1 MIRNGFL
8 ETIDCRGRWSRGC
21 SFAAPAAAAPE
32 AGPEM
37 PPPGLTAGGV
47 AAGVDQQRGW
57 VPKKDDA
64 NVSVEMN
71 LPEMQG
77 SDVRIAVKAL
87 HFTGLEETVD
97 EKDLQSFAAPL
108 LQDEMT
114 IHDLWKVAA
123 QVTNYLHTAGYMSA
137 IAILPEQEIVDG
149 NVTMQIL
156 IGHYDRAAFENTS
169 ELVTSR
175 AVSFLPAA
183 RPGKKI
189 LRGPLDR
196 ELLILN
202 DLPGVKA
209 HAYLSP
215 GRTTGTADILF
226 RLETTEKEGGA
237 AYIDNFGSRYTG
249 RWRLGGY
256 YYRNNLA
263 HIGDKL
269 AIGALRSH
277 TDDIRS
283 YDVSYEFPV
292 GNGGMFLGIEGYQ
305 TDYVLGKQYRKF
317 EMDGLSHGWRIYTRT
332 PMKRTLN
339 NNTWLRLEY
348 GESNLSDYIHLIGYD
363 AEKKNRALRVGF
375 EGLWRSSTQAATM
388 KLTHTVGGM
397 KMENEITRWQYADTA
412 GSYQKTELDAYD
424 YWRISPAVTL
434 TAQLSAQYAWD
445 NLDSSEKLYVGGHNA
460 VRAFPQSEAGG
471 DHGVLGSI
479 DLSFQ
484 VPKTRFEIIPFY
496 DIGWVQY
503 RQSYNGPYDN
513 RRTLAGAGLGL
524 AYRNPGHSY
533 ARLDWAYPLSDA
545 YSASAGEDMHGMW
558 WFQFVQ
564 YF

>member
-1 MIRNGFL
+1 MDAWMKAFAWMAGIAALFSAL
-8 ETIDCRGRWSRGC
+8 PAS
-21 SFAAPAAAAPE
+21 AAPQAV
-32 AGPEM
+32 
-37 PPPGLTAGGV
+37 PPGLTSGGV

-57 VPKKDDA
+57 EPKKDD
-64 NVSVEMN
+64 VEVVADMQ

-77 SDVRIAVKAL
+77 SDVRIGVKAL
-87 HFTGLEETVD
+87 HFTGLEDSMAES
-97 EKDLQSFAAPL
+97 ELQAFIAPF

-114 IHDLWKVAA
+114 VNELWKIATM
-123 QVTNYLHTAGYMSA
+123 VTNYLHKEGFMSA
-137 IAILPEQEIVDG
+137 IAVLPEQEIVDG
-149 NVTMQIL
+149 HVTMQVL
-156 IGHYDRAAFENTS
+156 LGHYDRAAFENTS
-169 ELVTSR
+169 PLVTSR

-183 RPGKKI
+183 RSGKTI

-202 DLPGVKA
+202 DLPGIKA

-226 RLETTEKEGGA
+226 RLETTEREGGA
-237 AYIDNFGSRYTG
+237 VYVDNYGSRYTG
-249 RWRLGGY
+249 RYRFGGY
-256 YYRNNLA
+256 YYRNNIA

-283 YDVSYEFPV
+283 YDVSYELPV
-292 GNGGMFLGIEGYQ
+292 GNGGTFVGIEGYK

-317 EMDGLSHGWRIYTRT
+317 EMDGMSQGWRLYTRT

-339 NNTWLRLEY
+339 HNTWFRLEY
-348 GESNLSDYIHLIGYD
+348 GETNYSDRIHIIGYD

-375 EGLWRSSTQAATM
+375 EGLWRSSTQAATAT
-388 KLTHTVGGM
+388 LTHTVGGM
-397 KMENEITRWQYADTA
+397 TMENAIARWQYADTA

-424 YWRISPAVTL
+424 FWQIGHSVTL
-434 TAQLSAQYAWD
+434 TTQLSAQVAWD
-445 NLDSSEKLYVGGHNA
+445 NLDSGEKLYIGGHNA

-471 DHGVLGSI
+471 DHGILGSLELGI
-479 DLSFQ
+479 Q
-484 VPKTRFEIIPFY
+484 IPRTRLQIIPFY

-503 RQSYNGPYDN
+503 RKDYSGPDDQ
-513 RRTLAGAGLGL
+513 RTLAGAGIGL
-524 AYRNPGHSY
+524 AFSNPGHSY
-533 ARLDWAYPLSDA
+533 ARLDWAYPLTDK
-545 YSASAGEDMHGMW
+545 YSESAGHDMHGMW

-564 YF
+564 SF